1 MSKFELKLPKMGE
14 SVAEAT
20 LTAWLKEI
28 GDTIEFDEPVVEIAT
43 DKVDSEV
50 PSEKKGIL
58 IEKLF
63 KVDDVIEVGQTIAII
78 ETDEVEPQNNTIIE
92 KDNSKENFEETNNEI
107 LSKEDLVEE
116 ITESLEKSVKVVLES
131 DQTLNSGKGFLSPLV
146 KNMIKKDSY
155 SILINHKSHE
165 VKEMFK
171 NENVATYEVVILG
184 KDKKFYKFKWQVE
197 KYNKEGPLK
206 NCWLTTAVL
215 APKVLGSSV

>member
-1 MSKFELKLPKMGE
+1 MNFKIFKILFLIVFSLKTQFSNAEILKPNISILP
-14 SVAEAT
+14 SQ
-20 LTAWLKEI
+20 
-28 GDTIEFDEPVVEIAT
+28 VVKIQLSSLQNNNSPNI
-43 DKVDSEV
+43 DS
-50 PSEKKGIL
+50 GIL
-58 IEKLF
+58 
-63 KVDDVIEVGQTIAII
+63 QTWEFAH
-78 ETDEVEPQNNTIIE
+78 PKN
-92 KDNSKENFEETNNEI
+92 
-107 LSKEDLVEE
+107 
-116 ITESLEKSVKVVLES
+116 KSFTGPYDK
-131 DQTLNSGKGFLSPLV
+131 F

>member
-1 MSKFELKLPKMGE
+1 MNFKIFKILFLIVLSLKTQFSNAEILKPNISILP
-14 SVAEAT
+14 SQ
-20 LTAWLKEI
+20 
-28 GDTIEFDEPVVEIAT
+28 VVKIQLSSLQNNNSPNI
-43 DKVDSEV
+43 DS
-50 PSEKKGIL
+50 GIL
-58 IEKLF
+58 
-63 KVDDVIEVGQTIAII
+63 QTWEFAH
-78 ETDEVEPQNNTIIE
+78 PKN
-92 KDNSKENFEETNNEI
+92 
-107 LSKEDLVEE
+107 
-116 ITESLEKSVKVVLES
+116 KSFTGPYDK
-131 DQTLNSGKGFLSPLV
+131 F

>member
-1 MSKFELKLPKMGE
+1 MNFKIFKILLLIVFSLKTQFSNAEILKPNISILP
-14 SVAEAT
+14 SQ
-20 LTAWLKEI
+20 
-28 GDTIEFDEPVVEIAT
+28 VVKIQLSSLQNNNSPNI
-43 DKVDSEV
+43 DS
-50 PSEKKGIL
+50 GIL
-58 IEKLF
+58 
-63 KVDDVIEVGQTIAII
+63 QTWEFAH
-78 ETDEVEPQNNTIIE
+78 PKN
-92 KDNSKENFEETNNEI
+92 
-107 LSKEDLVEE
+107 
-116 ITESLEKSVKVVLES
+116 KSFTGPYDK
-131 DQTLNSGKGFLSPLV
+131 F

>member
-1 MSKFELKLPKMGE
+1 MNFKIFKILFLIVFSLKTQLSNAEILKPNISILP
-14 SVAEAT
+14 SQ
-20 LTAWLKEI
+20 
-28 GDTIEFDEPVVEIAT
+28 VVKIQLSSLQNNNSPNI
-43 DKVDSEV
+43 DS
-50 PSEKKGIL
+50 GIL
-58 IEKLF
+58 
-63 KVDDVIEVGQTIAII
+63 QTWEFAH
-78 ETDEVEPQNNTIIE
+78 PKN
-92 KDNSKENFEETNNEI
+92 
-107 LSKEDLVEE
+107 
-116 ITESLEKSVKVVLES
+116 KSFTGPYDK
-131 DQTLNSGKGFLSPLV
+131 F

>member
-1 MSKFELKLPKMGE
+1 MNFKIFKILLLIVFSLKTQFSNAEILKPNISILP
-14 SVAEAT
+14 SQ
-20 LTAWLKEI
+20 
-28 GDTIEFDEPVVEIAT
+28 VVKIQLSSLQNNNSPNI
-43 DKVDSEV
+43 DS
-50 PSEKKGIL
+50 GIL
-58 IEKLF
+58 
-63 KVDDVIEVGQTIAII
+63 QTWEFAH
-78 ETDEVEPQNNTIIE
+78 PKN
-92 KDNSKENFEETNNEI
+92 
-107 LSKEDLVEE
+107 
-116 ITESLEKSVKVVLES
+116 KSFTGPYDK
-131 DQTLNSGKGFLSPLV
+131 F

-155 SILINHKSHE
+155 SILIDHKSHE

>member
-1 MSKFELKLPKMGE
+1 MLEILISSIKLKITTKIIIKLILLTTYFIKRVVVVFSQIQNNNSPK
-14 SVAEAT
+14 
-20 LTAWLKEI
+20 I
-28 GDTIEFDEPVVEIAT
+28 
-43 DKVDSEV
+43 DS
-50 PSEKKGIL
+50 GIL
-58 IEKLF
+58 
-63 KVDDVIEVGQTIAII
+63 QTWAFAHPKNKRF
-78 ETDEVEPQNNTIIE
+78 TGPYD
-92 KDNSKENFEETNNEI
+92 KF
-107 LSKEDLVEE
+107 
-116 ITESLEKSVKVVLES
+116 
-131 DQTLNSGKGFLSPLV
+131 

>member
-1 MSKFELKLPKMGE
+1 MLKKQLQKFKIFLLFLIFISIASTNTHADVLKPNKNISPKE
-14 SVAEAT
+14 
-20 LTAWLKEI
+20 
-28 GDTIEFDEPVVEIAT
+28 VVKIQLDALM
-43 DKVDSEV
+43 KNDS
-50 PSEKKGIL
+50 PYKDRGIL
-58 IEKLF
+58 
-63 KVDDVIEVGQTIAII
+63 QTWEFAH
-78 ETDEVEPQNNTIIE
+78 PKN
-92 KDNSKENFEETNNEI
+92 
-107 LSKEDLVEE
+107 
-116 ITESLEKSVKVVLES
+116 KSFTGPYDK
-131 DQTLNSGKGFLSPLV
+131 F

>member
-1 MSKFELKLPKMGE
+1 MKFNIFKTFFFIIIFFITNFSYAEILKPNISILP
-14 SVAEAT
+14 
-20 LTAWLKEI
+20 
-28 GDTIEFDEPVVEIAT
+28 
-43 DKVDSEV
+43 SEV
-50 PSEKKGIL
+50 VKIQLSSLQNNNSPNIDSGIL
-58 IEKLF
+58 
-63 KVDDVIEVGQTIAII
+63 QTWEFAH
-78 ETDEVEPQNNTIIE
+78 TKN
-92 KDNSKENFEETNNEI
+92 
-107 LSKEDLVEE
+107 
-116 ITESLEKSVKVVLES
+116 KSFTGPYDK
-131 DQTLNSGKGFLSPLV
+131 F

>member
-1 MSKFELKLPKMGE
+1 MNFKIFKILFLIVFSLKTQFSNAEILKPNISILP
-14 SVAEAT
+14 SQ
-20 LTAWLKEI
+20 
-28 GDTIEFDEPVVEIAT
+28 VVKIQLSSLQNNNSPNI
-43 DKVDSEV
+43 DS
-50 PSEKKGIL
+50 GIL
-58 IEKLF
+58 
-63 KVDDVIEVGQTIAII
+63 QTWEFAH
-78 ETDEVEPQNNTIIE
+78 PKN
-92 KDNSKENFEETNNEI
+92 
-107 LSKEDLVEE
+107 
-116 ITESLEKSVKVVLES
+116 KSFTGPYDK
-131 DQTLNSGKGFLSPLV
+131 F

-155 SILINHKSHE
+155 SILIDHKSHE

>member
-1 MSKFELKLPKMGE
+1 MNFKIFKILLLIVFSLKTQFSNAEILKPNISILP
-14 SVAEAT
+14 SQ
-20 LTAWLKEI
+20 
-28 GDTIEFDEPVVEIAT
+28 VVKIQLSSLQNNNFPNI
-43 DKVDSEV
+43 DS
-50 PSEKKGIL
+50 GIL
-58 IEKLF
+58 
-63 KVDDVIEVGQTIAII
+63 QTWEFAH
-78 ETDEVEPQNNTIIE
+78 PKN
-92 KDNSKENFEETNNEI
+92 
-107 LSKEDLVEE
+107 
-116 ITESLEKSVKVVLES
+116 KSFTGPYDK
-131 DQTLNSGKGFLSPLV
+131 F

-155 SILINHKSHE
+155 SILIDHKSHE

>member
-1 MSKFELKLPKMGE
+1 MNFKIFKILFLIVFSLKTQFSNAEILKPNISILP
-14 SVAEAT
+14 SQ
-20 LTAWLKEI
+20 
-28 GDTIEFDEPVVEIAT
+28 VVKIQLSSLQNNNSPNI
-43 DKVDSEV
+43 DS
-50 PSEKKGIL
+50 GIL
-58 IEKLF
+58 
-63 KVDDVIEVGQTIAII
+63 QTWEFAH
-78 ETDEVEPQNNTIIE
+78 PKN
-92 KDNSKENFEETNNEI
+92 
-107 LSKEDLVEE
+107 
-116 ITESLEKSVKVVLES
+116 KSFTGPYDK
-131 DQTLNSGKGFLSPLV
+131 F

-197 KYNKEGPLK
+197 KYNKEGPLM

>member
-1 MSKFELKLPKMGE
+1 MNFKIFKILFLIVFSLKTQFSNAEILKPNISILP
-14 SVAEAT
+14 SQ
-20 LTAWLKEI
+20 
-28 GDTIEFDEPVVEIAT
+28 VVKIQLSSLQNNNSPNI
-43 DKVDSEV
+43 DS
-50 PSEKKGIL
+50 GIL
-58 IEKLF
+58 
-63 KVDDVIEVGQTIAII
+63 QTWEFAH
-78 ETDEVEPQNNTIIE
+78 PKN
-92 KDNSKENFEETNNEI
+92 KNFTGPYD
-107 LSKEDLVEE
+107 K
-116 ITESLEKSVKVVLES
+116 
-131 DQTLNSGKGFLSPLV
+131 F

>member
-1 MSKFELKLPKMGE
+1 MNFKIFKILFLIVFSLKTQFSNAEILKPNISILP
-14 SVAEAT
+14 SQ
-20 LTAWLKEI
+20 
-28 GDTIEFDEPVVEIAT
+28 VVKIQLSSLQNNNSPNI
-43 DKVDSEV
+43 DS
-50 PSEKKGIL
+50 GIL
-58 IEKLF
+58 
-63 KVDDVIEVGQTIAII
+63 QTWEFAH
-78 ETDEVEPQNNTIIE
+78 PKN
-92 KDNSKENFEETNNEI
+92 
-107 LSKEDLVEE
+107 
-116 ITESLEKSVKVVLES
+116 KSFTGPYDK
-131 DQTLNSGKGFLSPLV
+131 F

-165 VKEMFK
+165 VKEIFK

>member
-1 MSKFELKLPKMGE
+1 MKFNIFKTFFFIIIFFNTNFSYAEILKPNISILP
-14 SVAEAT
+14 
-20 LTAWLKEI
+20 
-28 GDTIEFDEPVVEIAT
+28 
-43 DKVDSEV
+43 SEV
-50 PSEKKGIL
+50 VKIQLSSLQNNNSPNIDSGIL
-58 IEKLF
+58 QTWEFAHPKNKSFTGPYDKF
-63 KVDDVIEVGQTIAII
+63 K
-78 ETDEVEPQNNTIIE
+78 
-92 KDNSKENFEETNNEI
+92 S
-107 LSKEDLVEE
+107 
-116 ITESLEKSVKVVLES
+116 
-131 DQTLNSGKGFLSPLV
+131 
-146 KNMIKKDSY
+146 MIKKDSY